1 MAPEAALYK
10 TFTYATF
17 LFASN
22 RKNPLQHYVNLET
35 APQRANCNR
44 FFLIDLL
51 WFQPNPPREEM
62 IDGSWIEMEPNV

>member
-1 MAPEAALYK
+1 MAPEAVLYK

-44 FFLIDLL
+44 FFWLICFDFNLILL
-51 WFQPNPPREEM
+51 EKKWSMGVVSRWNPM
-62 IDGSWIEMEPNV
+62 